1 MHLLERN
8 AQQEFDD
15 GSRPFVSNRV
25 RVEMPAD
32 TLDEELLRA
41 LLDESA
47 LSRAMRGVTSNLVEK
62 LSDTLKGMALS
73 TCSWSTHA
81 SLRDGTVVGTCWRS
95 AAFFP
100 VLARPGL
107 CDFDPV
113 MLL

>member
-62 LSDTLKGMALS
+62 LKKWRDELRFDIQS
-73 TCSWSTHA
+73 T
-81 SLRDGTVVGTCWRS
+81 
-95 AAFFP
+95 FP
-100 VLARPGL
+100 P
-107 CDFDPV
+107 
-113 MLL
+113 

>member
-62 LSDTLKGMALS
+62 LSDTLKVWLSRHARGRHTPHFVTALS
-73 TCSWSTHA
+73 SEP
-81 SLRDGTVVGTCWRS
+81 VGALQLSSRLG
-95 AAFFP
+95 P
-100 VLARPGL
+100 ARP
-107 CDFDPV
+107 V
-113 MLL
+113 

>member
-41 LLDESA
+41 LLMSQPFLE
-47 LSRAMRGVTSNLVEK
+47 LCV
-62 LSDTLKGMALS
+62 
-73 TCSWSTHA
+73 A
-81 SLRDGTVVGTCWRS
+81 SLAISKGETE
-95 AAFFP
+95 
-100 VLARPGL
+100 
-107 CDFDPV
+107 
-113 MLL
+113 